1 MKNTDAQTAENVIP
15 EDQVTP
21 QQGDTV
27 SLQRRE
33 AMKRIGQKASY
44 IAPATLALF
53 SMQARAS

>member
-1 MKNTDAQTAENVIP
+1 MNNPAEQTPETPVQATAQQNDA
-15 EDQVTP
+15 
-21 QQGDTV
+21 V

-33 AMKRIGQKASY
+33 AMRKIAQRASY